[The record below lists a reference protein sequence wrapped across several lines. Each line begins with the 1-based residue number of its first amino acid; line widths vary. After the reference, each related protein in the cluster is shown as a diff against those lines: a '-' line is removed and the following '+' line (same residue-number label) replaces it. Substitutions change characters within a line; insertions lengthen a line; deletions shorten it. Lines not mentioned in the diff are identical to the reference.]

1 MFCPFAFIVIV
12 IPATSLT
19 QVSQHVPIKHL
30 GSSLQRQLLSRLLLD
45 LRDRWF
51 CLIAVAGN
59 RWIGFATRAPSCL
72 VVITR
77 IPFSLGVQST
87 HGVLAIPVISAAE
100 VVNGVQTHV
109 SLM

>member
-1 MFCPFAFIVIV
+1 MFCPFTIIVIV

-19 QVSQHVPIKHL
+19 QVSQNVPIKHL

-45 LRDRWF
+45 LRGRWF
-51 CLIAVAGN
+51 CFIAVAGN
-59 RWIGFATRAPSCL
+59 RRIGFATQAPSCL
-72 VVITR
+72 DKNSAFT
-77 IPFSLGVQST
+77 GVQST

-100 VVNGVQTHV
+100 VVNSVQTHV